1 MLFVILYISKNKT
14 MAKKSAP
21 RPIVDV
27 EGILRLILRNAWRF
41 TMYLIGYIERWFR
54 LFWSQLI
61 WIGDR
66 FSEANEEMQAINL
79 HMALKVITY
88 VLMVVGL
95 GALLLLL
102 IAWCFLRALAPYQP
116 QNR

>member
-1 MLFVILYISKNKT
+1 
-14 MAKKSAP
+14 MAKKSTP
-21 RPIVDV
+21 RPIIDV
-27 EGILRLILRNAWRF
+27 EGILRSILRNAWRF
-41 TMYLIGYIERWFR
+41 TLYLIRYIERFFR
-54 LFWSQLI
+54 LIWSQFT

-66 FSEANEEMQAINL
+66 FGEANEEMQASNL